1 MEIRELLLKH
11 YGKFENHQ
19 ILLRTGVNII
29 YGDNETGKTTVHSFI
44 TAMLFGLSRARG
56 KAARNDEYQIRQPW
70 DAPGAFL
77 GSMKIESRGQIYRID
92 RCFDR
97 SAQPL
102 SVTCETTMW
111 ESPQPE
117 EAMDVLLGGVGEAAY
132 VNTLCVPQ
140 SGAQTGEALAQELR
154 RYMINSEGAPGGQT
168 DVSRALQSLRRRKK
182 QMEQQKRTEDGA
194 VESRIAE
201 KQARAETLRSEI
213 ELLRRQQGGSGRQQS
228 APSYGGS
235 VGSGYADQQPR
246 QMSPRAQQ
254 ERYAREDRYGQAER
268 YEQGDRYERDEE
280 DAFYRKS
287 RLAIRLLLLL
297 TGVLCLAAA
306 CLLKDVRARIFLGIC
321 GVIFLTLIVPVKL
334 MFRSDREEEPE
345 YPENDAGP
353 QRWEMQRNIGGPQTW
368 NGYAEN
374 GSRADDRER
383 SLAMEIRRRE
393 EEYGRLRSELEQLY
407 QSHVG
412 PEETD
417 TEIAALTLAIDRI
430 CDLTSGMFARSGRQL
445 NARASEIL
453 SELTNG
459 RYRRIL
465 LDETAEVRI
474 HTPSRVL
481 GLHQVSGGTMQQIYF
496 ALRMAAAE
504 LLCGENRLP
513 ILLAEP
519 FAFYDDARLEAALRW
534 LKNCGRQVIIFTC
547 QRREKEILQKIN

>member
-19 ILLRTGVNII
+19 ILLKPGVNII

-56 KAARNDEYQIRQPW
+56 KAAKNDEYQIRQPW
-70 DAPGAFL
+70 DTPGAFL

-102 SVTCETTMW
+102 AVTCETTMW

-117 EAMDVLLGGVGEAAY
+117 EAMDVLLGGVGEAAF

-154 RYMINSEGAPGGQT
+154 RYMINSDGAPGGQT
-168 DVSRALQSLRRRKK
+168 DVTRALQNLRRRKK
-182 QMEQQKRTEDGA
+182 QMEQKKKASDEA
-194 VESRIAE
+194 AESRIAE
-201 KQARAETLRSEI
+201 KQEKAERLRGEI
-213 ELLRRQQGGSGRQQS
+213 ELLKRQTDGFDRQQYGMAAGRPVGAGGAYDEMPG
-228 APSYGGS
+228 YG
-235 VGSGYADQQPR
+235 VKRRGYEEQ
-246 QMSPRAQQ
+246 RARTQ
-254 ERYAREDRYGQAER
+254 EDRYGQGE
-268 YEQGDRYERDEE
+268 DE
-280 DAFYRKS
+280 AFYRKS
-287 RLAIRLLLLL
+287 RWAIRLLLFL
-297 TGVLCLAAA
+297 TGALCLAAA
-306 CLLKDVRARIFLGIC
+306 YLLKDTRARIFLGIC
-321 GVIFLTLIVPVKL
+321 GVIFLALIVPVKM
-334 MFRSDREEEPE
+334 MFRSESEEEPE
-345 YPENDAGP
+345 YPEYPGYPQSDAGP
-353 QRWEMQRNIGGPQTW
+353 QRWEPRRNTGEPQARER
-368 NGYAEN
+368 YAEN
-374 GSRADDRER
+374 GPRPDGRER
-383 SLAMEIRRRE
+383 SLVMEIQRRE
-393 EEYGRLRSELEQLY
+393 EEYRRLQEELERLY
-407 QSHVG
+407 QSHVS
-412 PEETD
+412 PEGND
-417 TEIAALTLAIDRI
+417 TEIAALSLAIDRI
-430 CDLTSGMFARSGRQL
+430 CELTSGIYAQSGRQL

-513 ILLAEP
+513 ILLDEP
-519 FAFYDDARLEAALRW
+519 FAFYDDERLEAALRW
-534 LKNCGRQVIIFTC
+534 LKGCGRQVIIFTC
-547 QRREKEILQKIN
+547 QKREREILQKIN